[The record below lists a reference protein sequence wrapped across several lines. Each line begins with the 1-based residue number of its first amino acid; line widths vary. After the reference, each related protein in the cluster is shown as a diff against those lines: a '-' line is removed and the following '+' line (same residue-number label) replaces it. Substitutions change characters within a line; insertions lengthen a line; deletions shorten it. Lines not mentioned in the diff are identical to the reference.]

1 MAIRG
6 HQVVNPYS
14 YDLGC
19 TMATTGEMGG
29 CVTITGTGV
38 FGPGLDQANKVVG
51 YSAAPSGKVPM
62 GVLLHTVESYD
73 TSRIPQNFQ
82 NPNVVPVNSVVTVA
96 RQWRGKT
103 NNLHPATTGV
113 ATTIPGATAYVGPN
127 GNFTTLSTS
136 GYPKVGRFESYVDAD
151 GFCEVSVNID
161 N

>member
-6 HQVVNPYS
+6 HQVVDPYS

-29 CVTITGTGV
+29 CVVITGTGN

-51 YSAAPSGKVPM
+51 YSASPSGKIPM
-62 GVLLHTVESYD
+62 GVLMHTVQNYD
-73 TSRIPQNFQ
+73 TSVVPENFQ
-82 NPNVVPVNSVVTVA
+82 NSNVKPINSKVTLV
-96 RQWRGKT
+96 RKFRGKV
-103 NNLHPATTGV
+103 NNLHAATTGV
-113 ATTIPGATAYVGPN
+113 ITPGATAYVGPN
-127 GNFTTLSTS
+127 GNYTTLSTS
-136 GYPKVGRFESYVDAD
+136 GYAKVGRFESYVDTD